1 MYSGISA
8 DISNFTFLISDIAIV
23 LLSSSVVALAFMRG
37 VKDKTIYMIPALTV
51 LSAGIAIPLDIREAQ
66 TSDFLFFSPEYQPVK
81 LVQRF
86 AFNLSHWLFAS
97 QYLKTSLIF
106 PRLFKEI
113 KLEQSF
119 NDAAP
124 QSSVS

>member
-1 MYSGISA
+1 MYTFSNSAFPDAKIS
-8 DISNFTFLISDIAIV
+8 SNFEGIPFTFTSL
-23 LLSSSVVALAFMRG
+23 
-37 VKDKTIYMIPALTV
+37 IPALTV
-51 LSAGIAIPLDIREAQ
+51 FSAGIALPLDIREAQ
-66 TSDFLFFSPEYQPVK
+66 TSDFLFFSPDYQLTK

-113 KLEQSF
+113 KLELSF
-119 NDAAP
+119 SDAAP
-124 QSSVS
+124 ETSIS

>member
-8 DISNFTFLISDIAIV
+8 DISNFTFLLSDIVVV
-23 LLSSSVVALAFMRG
+23 LLSASVVALALMRR
-37 VKDKTIYMIPALTV
+37 VKDKCIYLIPALTV
-51 LSAGIAIPLDIREAQ
+51 LSAGIALPLDIREAQ
-66 TSDFLFFSPEYQPVK
+66 TSNFLFFSPDYQLTK

-113 KLEQSF
+113 KLELSF
-119 NDAAP
+119 SDAAP
-124 QSSVS
+124 ETSIS

>member
-8 DISNFTFLISDIAIV
+8 DISNFTFLLSDIVIV
-23 LLSSSVVALAFMRG
+23 LLSATVVALALMRR
-37 VKDKTIYMIPALTV
+37 VKDKTIYLIPALTV
-51 LSAGIAIPLDIREAQ
+51 FSAGIALPLDIREAQ
-66 TSDFLFFSPEYQPVK
+66 TSDFLFFSPDYQLTK

-113 KLEQSF
+113 KLELSF
-119 NDAAP
+119 SDAAP
-124 QSSVS
+124 ETSIS